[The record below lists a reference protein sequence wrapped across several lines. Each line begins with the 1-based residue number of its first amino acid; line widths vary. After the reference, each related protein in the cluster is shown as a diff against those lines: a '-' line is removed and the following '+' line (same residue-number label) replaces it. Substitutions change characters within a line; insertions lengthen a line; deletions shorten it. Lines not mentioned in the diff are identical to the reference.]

1 MVTSESFTVFI
12 FNKIDAKLP
21 QLFDM
26 KLTRTLLSLLV
37 FCFLVIGSLLIGAA
51 NISIEQLLNG
61 DEYALNIFFT
71 SRLPRLLAILLAGA
85 GLSAA
90 GLVMQQIMQNRFA
103 SPSTTGTIDCALLGY
118 VTGLVFFTA
127 LSDWAHLGFIFVF
140 AVFGTLL
147 FVVMLQKIQLKNTIL
162 VPLVG
167 IMYGNVVSAL
177 TTFIA
182 YKYDIVQT
190 MSAWSVANFASV
202 LEGNYEILYLA
213 IPASVIAYIYAAQ
226 FSAASV
232 GESFAKNIG
241 LNYQKVVIVGVMLIA
256 ISTASVVM
264 IVGVIPFLGLIVP
277 NIVSLFLGDNMKK
290 ILPWTAYWGVILVLS
305 CDILGRLIIFPY
317 EIPISMIISVLGGLV
332 FIYLVL
338 RDKSNG

>member
-1 MVTSESFTVFI
+1 MHKKQFV
-12 FNKIDAKLP
+12 
-21 QLFDM
+21 
-26 KLTRTLLSLLV
+26 LSLLLLA
-37 FCFLVIGSLLIGAA
+37 CLASCSLLVGVA
-51 NISIEQLLNG
+51 NVSLTQLFSG
-61 DEYALNIFFT
+61 DEYAQSIFFN
-71 SRLPRLLAILLAGA
+71 SRLPRLLALILAGS
-85 GLSAA
+85 GLSVA

-118 VTGLVFFTA
+118 VAGLIFFST
-127 LSDWAHLGFIFVF
+127 LSDWAHLGFIFIFSVI
-140 AVFGTLL
+140 GTLL
-147 FVVMLQKIQLKNTIL
+147 FVALLHRIQFKNAIL

-177 TTFIA
+177 TTFLA
-182 YKYDIVQT
+182 YKYDVVQT

-213 IPASVIAYIYAAQ
+213 IPASVLAYFYAAQ
-226 FSAASV
+226 FSAASI

-241 LNYQKVVIVGVMLIA
+241 LNYRRVVSIGVVLIA
-256 ISTASVVM
+256 ISSASVVM

-277 NIVSLFLGDNMKK
+277 NIVALKLGDNIKK

-317 EIPISMIISVLGGLV
+317 EIPISLIISILGGIIFV
-332 FIYLVL
+332 YLIF
-338 RDKSNG
+338 RDKAND